1 MRILFIGDVV
11 GSPGRD
17 MVKEYVPKLK
27 AKHKPHFTIINGE
40 NAAHGKGLT
49 EKIYHSLMEAGADA
63 ITMGNHT
70 WDKREIFDF
79 IDDVPHLVRRRIS
92 RKVRRAK
99 ALLILNRTEKSL
111 PSLIYRGGRFFRRL
125 MIRLLKRMN

>member
-27 AKHKPHFTIINGE
+27 TIYKPHFTIINGE

-49 EKIYHSLMEAGADA
+49 EKNLSQL
-63 ITMGNHT
+63 N
-70 WDKREIFDF
+70 
-79 IDDVPHLVRRRIS
+79 PVRRRC
-92 RKVRRAK
+92 
-99 ALLILNRTEKSL
+99 NHNGE
-111 PSLIYRGGRFFRRL
+111 PHMGQ
-125 MIRLLKRMN
+125 KRNI

>member
-27 AKHKPHFTIINGE
+27 TKYKPHFTIINGE

-49 EKIYHSLMEAGADA
+49 EKIYHSLMQAGADA

-70 WDKREIFDF
+70 WDKKEY
-79 IDDVPHLVRRRIS
+79 LT
-92 RKVRRAK
+92 
-99 ALLILNRTEKSL
+99 L
-111 PSLIYRGGRFFRRL
+111 
-125 MIRLLKRMN
+125 

>member
-79 IDDVPHLVRRRIS
+79 ID
-92 RKVRRAK
+92 
-99 ALLILNRTEKSL
+99 EE
-111 PSLIYRGGRFFRRL
+111 
-125 MIRLLKRMN
+125 

>member
-70 WDKREIFDF
+70 WDKERSSTLLMMCRI
-79 IDDVPHLVRRRIS
+79 LSGRRIS

>member
-70 WDKREIFDF
+70 WDKERSSTLLMMCRI
-79 IDDVPHLVRRRIS
+79 LSGRRIS

-99 ALLILNRTEKSL
+99 ALLILNRMEKSL
-111 PSLIYRGGRFFRRL
+111 PSLIYRDGRFFRRL